1 MRRLPLALILP
12 VLFCACIAEAVEVRD
27 LEGTFKVEPGQT
39 VRIDISVAELEIEA
53 ADRED
58 VAVEL
63 TVRCRWSLNECEN
76 AIEDLEIASRSSS
89 RRLTLEVTGQK
100 RWHSSLMEL
109 EGTILIPR
117 SSPLEVKMGVADLA
131 ITGVEKD
138 MRVDLGVGKVWV
150 RAPEEKLEE
159 VFIDV
164 GVGQVK
170 LSGPNA
176 RLDGRRSFLVG
187 TEVHWNEGAG
197 KAEFDIEVGVG
208 EVTVRLE

>member
-27 LEGTFKVEPGQT
+27 LEGTFKVEPGKT
-39 VRIDISVAELEIEA
+39 VRIDISVAEIEIEA
-53 ADRED
+53 ADRAD
-58 VAVEL
+58 VAIEL
-63 TVRCRWSLNECEN
+63 TVRCRWSLSECED
-76 AIEDLEIASRSSS
+76 AIEDMEIASRSSS

-100 RWHSSLMEL
+100 RWHSSMMEL
-109 EGTILIPR
+109 EGTILVPR
-117 SSPLEVKMGVADLA
+117 SSPLEVKMGVADLD

-138 MRVDLGVGKVWV
+138 MRVDLGVGRVRV
-150 RAPEEKLEE
+150 RAPEEKLGE